1 VKTSINNVNI
11 TFNKTKLKLTGYK
24 ANAPPNAVRV
34 PLEEDLPNFHHLI
47 SGVVQDLSDDE
58 FDAMEKELRWFW
70 LSAHGEHIA
79 IYFWIEQ
86 D

>member
-1 VKTSINNVNI
+1 M
-11 TFNKTKLKLTGYK
+11 KLHLTGYK
-24 ANAPPNAVRV
+24 ANAPSNAVRV
-34 PLEEDLPNFHHLI
+34 PLEDLPNFHQLI
-47 SGVVQDLSDDE
+47 SDAVQDLSDAE

-70 LSAHGEHIA
+70 LNAHGEHIA